1 MSVGFVSALKDVVL
15 PLDCFRECR
24 INIVILANEDFLM
37 DYELDVV
44 DEPLTLHHY
53 SSSSIEDSAAC
64 YCAALNCSSKN

>member
-1 MSVGFVSALKDVVL
+1 MFSDAVL
-15 PLDCFRECR
+15 PLDSVRECR
-24 INIVILANEDFLM
+24 INIAILANEGFSM

-44 DEPLTLHHY
+44 DELLTLRHY